1 MPFATHLIKVRG
13 NFSPEWTED
22 RLREYVNRKIKE
34 EIDDYF
40 STQIEL
46 FEINNNVID
55 VWVFISALIETN
67 RIKEMVDKWLREHV
81 KEEGLTVE
89 NYEVIEIL
97 TPEHLIDGTKPIIL
111 IHL

>member
-13 NFSPEWTED
+13 EFSPEWTEE
-22 RLREYVNRKIKE
+22 RLEEYVNRKIKE

-46 FEINNNVID
+46 FEINNNIID
-55 VWVFISALIETN
+55 VWVFISALIKTDQ
-67 RIKEMVDKWLREHV
+67 IKEMVDRWLREHV
-81 KEEGLTVE
+81 KEEGLTIK
-89 NYEVIEIL
+89 NSQVIEIL
-97 TPEHLIDGTKPIIL
+97 TPEHFIDDKPIIL